1 MKVEKGLFYTE
12 NHDWIKVDG
21 NEVTVGLSDYAQDH
35 LGEIVYVELP
45 EVGDEVE
52 AGDFLVAIESVKA
65 ASDTDSPVSGTIKEV
80 NEDLDDSPELLNE
93 DPYANWI
100 VKFECEDLDTSAFMS
115 DEDYQKLM
123 DEVED

>member
-12 NHDWIKVDG
+12 NHDWLKVDG

-35 LGEIVYVELP
+35 LGDIVYVELP

-80 NEDLDDSPELLNE
+80 NEDLEDSPELLNE
-93 DPYANWI
+93 DSYANWI
-100 VKFECEDLDTSAFMS
+100 VKLECEDLDTSAFMS